1 MYYYKSYTAIQN
13 ILLRGD
19 NLNLLIDD
27 IPINLQQMV
36 DIIGMEKLVQLSK
49 IYGGASLYIPMYKT
63 LLIRDRNRKIVK
75 QFNGKNGDFL
85 RKKYNISYAQ
95 LRLLIKTG

>member
-1 MYYYKSYTAIQN
+1 M
-13 ILLRGD
+13 
-19 NLNLLIDD
+19 NLLIDD

-49 IYGGASLYIPMYKT
+49 IYGGANLYIPMYKT

-75 QFNGKNGDFL
+75 EFNGKNGDFL

-95 LRLLIKTG
+95 LRHLINTN

>member
-1 MYYYKSYTAIQN
+1 M
-13 ILLRGD
+13 
-19 NLNLLIDD
+19 NLLIDD
-27 IPINLQQMV
+27 IPINLKEMV

-95 LRLLIKTG
+95 LRHLINTN